1 MSRRFDRFIWILII
15 HKYTIIFFLSLNYS
29 IYASTNH
36 GDELL
41 TKISTKSLI
50 SHVNSLQE
58 NVSLFP
64 QSRTY
69 QTRNIHH
76 RKATENVVKYIKR
89 MFTRSSRLKVNEQII
104 GGIKNII
111 AVLPPKTTSTS
122 KKVLIICAH
131 YDSQAVREPDW
142 NPLASI
148 APGANKNGTG
158 LAALL
163 ELANILSHYEY
174 DHQIRFIALGG
185 EELSFLGSRNYVRQA
200 VLGDN
205 TQNEIG
211 LVRRN
216 PNSEDIVAVF
226 NLDMIGFNWKSDLV
240 EVISNRESVWLSR
253 SLEIANNWFD
263 IGLKIR
269 RTVDEFVDISSHKTF
284 WDSGYPA
291 VTLIESSTPWRDSQN
306 YDANPFYHTFQ
317 DTIDKVNFTLVT
329 KVTKLMLVTIDSLLV
344 DMLQST
350 REIPQ
355 LTLNL
360 PEEVNQNPIPVS
372 GSFMSDFPI
381 DIVIHPSSAEVKID
395 RETNTYS
402 ANIPLSPG
410 ENTVYIVARY
420 PLGAVSVKQSVI
432 LKEDFVL
439 KDLIV
444 APNPV
449 HFDKPTEFR
458 VQGNLEISSMKVNI
472 YDVHGNIIKRIDG
485 IGDRLDKRVWR
496 TWWNQKTSYGLAVS
510 GGIYICHITIDAEGG
525 TYTHIEKLAIIR

>member
-1 MSRRFDRFIWILII
+1 M
-15 HKYTIIFFLSLNYS
+15 
-29 IYASTNH
+29 
-36 GDELL
+36 
-41 TKISTKSLI
+41 
-50 SHVNSLQE
+50 
-58 NVSLFP
+58 
-64 QSRTY
+64 
-69 QTRNIHH
+69 
-76 RKATENVVKYIKR
+76 
-89 MFTRSSRLKVNEQII
+89 VNEQII
-104 GGIKNII
+104 GEIKNII

-131 YDSQAVREPDW
+131 YDSQAAREPDW

-163 ELANILSHYEY
+163 ELANILSQYEY

-185 EELSFLGSRNYVRQA
+185 EELGFLGSRNYVRQA
-200 VLGDN
+200 VLRDN
-205 TQNEIG
+205 TLNEIG

-360 PEEVNQNPIPVS
+360 PTEVNQNPMPVS
-372 GSFMSDFPI
+372 GSFTSDFPI
-381 DIVIHPSSAEVKID
+381 DIVIHPS
-395 RETNTYS
+395 NT
-402 ANIPLSPG
+402 
-410 ENTVYIVARY
+410 
-420 PLGAVSVKQSVI
+420 K
-432 LKEDFVL
+432 
-439 KDLIV
+439 
-444 APNPV
+444 
-449 HFDKPTEFR
+449 
-458 VQGNLEISSMKVNI
+458 
-472 YDVHGNIIKRIDG
+472 
-485 IGDRLDKRVWR
+485 
-496 TWWNQKTSYGLAVS
+496 
-510 GGIYICHITIDAEGG
+510 
-525 TYTHIEKLAIIR
+525 

>member
-1 MSRRFDRFIWILII
+1 MSRRFDRFIWKIIL
-15 HKYTIIFFLSLNYS
+15 HKYTIILLLSLNYS

-41 TKISTKSLI
+41 TKISTESLM

-58 NVSLFP
+58 NISFFP
-64 QSRTY
+64 QQRTY
-69 QTRNIHH
+69 QTRNTHH
-76 RKATENVVKYIKR
+76 RKATENVIRYIKR
-89 MFTRSSRLKVNEQII
+89 MFTRSSRLKVNEQKIA
-104 GGIKNII
+104 GIKNII
-111 AVLPPKTTSTS
+111 AVLPPKIDSTS
-122 KKVLIICAH
+122 KKVLIISAH
-131 YDSQAVREPDW
+131 YDSQAVREPNW
-142 NPLASI
+142 NPLASR

-163 ELANILSHYEY
+163 ELANILSQYEY
-174 DHQIRFIALGG
+174 EHEIRFIALGG
-185 EELSFLGSRNYVRQA
+185 EELGFLGSRNYVRKA

-205 TQNEIG
+205 TGDEIG

-216 PNSEDIVAVF
+216 QDSEDIVGVF
-226 NLDMIGFNWKSDLV
+226 NLDMIGFNWRSDLV

-284 WDSGYPA
+284 WDSGYSA

-306 YDANPFYHTFQ
+306 YNANPFYHTFQ
-317 DTIDKVNFTLVT
+317 DTIDKVNFNLVT
-329 KVTKLMLVTIDSLLV
+329 KVTRLLLVTIDSVLV

-350 REIPQ
+350 RDIPQ

-360 PEEVNQNPIPVS
+360 ATEVNENPIAVT
-372 GSFMSDFPI
+372 GSFTTNFPI
-381 DIVIHPSSAEVKID
+381 DIVIHPSNAEVKID
-395 RETNTYS
+395 RETSTYS

-410 ENTVYIVARY
+410 ENTVVVVARY
-420 PLGAVSVKQSVI
+420 PLGAVSVKRSVI
-432 LKEDFVL
+432 LKEDFVW
-439 KDLIV
+439 KDLIL

-449 HFDKPTEFR
+449 RFDKPTEFR
-458 VQGNLEISSMKVNI
+458 VEGNMQISSMKVHI

-510 GGIYICHITIDAEGG
+510 GGIYICHITINAEGK
-525 TYTHIEKLAIIR
+525 TYTNIEKLVIIR

>member
-1 MSRRFDRFIWILII
+1 MSRRFDRFICKLIL
-15 HKYTIIFFLSLNYS
+15 HKCTIIVLLSLNS
-29 IYASTNH
+29 SLYASSNH

-41 TKISTKSLI
+41 TKISTESLI

-64 QSRTY
+64 KQRTY
-69 QTRNIHH
+69 QTRNTHH
-76 RKATENVVKYIKR
+76 GKATENVVKYIKR
-89 MFTRSSRLKVNEQII
+89 MFTRSSRLKVFEQEI
-104 GGIKNII
+104 GGIRNII
-111 AVLPPKTTSTS
+111 SVLPPKKASTS
-122 KKVLIICAH
+122 KKVLIICAN
-131 YDSQAVREPDW
+131 YDSQAVREPNW
-142 NPLASI
+142 NPLSSS
-148 APGANKNGTG
+148 APGANKNATG
-158 LAALL
+158 MAALL
-163 ELANILSHYEY
+163 ELANILSQYEY
-174 DHQIRFIALGG
+174 DHEIRFIALGG
-185 EELSFLGSRNYVRQA
+185 EELGFLGSRNYVREA
-200 VLGDN
+200 VLRDN
-205 TQNEIG
+205 THNEVG

-240 EVISNRESVWLSR
+240 EVISNRESVWLTR
-253 SLEIANNWFD
+253 SLEIANNWYD

-269 RTVDEFVDISSHKTF
+269 STVDEFVDISSHKSF
-284 WDSGYPA
+284 WDSGYTA

-306 YDANPFYHTFQ
+306 YNANPFYHTYQ

-329 KVTKLMLVTIDSLLV
+329 KVTRLLLVTIDSILV
-344 DMLQST
+344 DMLQSS
-350 REIPQ
+350 RDIPQ
-355 LTLNL
+355 LTLYL
-360 PEEVNQNPIPVS
+360 PIKVNQNPLPVT
-372 GSFMSDFPI
+372 GSFTSNFPI
-381 DIVIHPSSAEVKID
+381 DFVIHPSSAEVKID

-420 PLGAVSVKQSVI
+420 PLGAVSVKRSVI
-432 LKEDFVL
+432 LSEDFVW

-449 HFDKPTEFR
+449 RFDQPTEFR
-458 VQGNLEISSMKVNI
+458 VEGNLEISSMKVNI

-510 GGIYICHITIDAEGG
+510 GGIYICQISIDVEGV
-525 TYTHIEKLAIIR
+525 TYTNIKKLSIIR